1 MRGLAEAE
9 VGVRAKRATGWM
21 GRALSSQM
29 MMEHMSVRMSSARR
43 RQVRWAKPGAPMRQE
58 QVTRISVVAL
68 DVELEVAVL
77 HVPSPTVATLLE
89 MVNAH
94 PSAAWQ

>member
-1 MRGLAEAE
+1 M
-9 VGVRAKRATGWM
+9 
-21 GRALSSQM
+21 
-29 MMEHMSVRMSSARR
+29 
-43 RQVRWAKPGAPMRQE
+43 KPGAPMRQE

-68 DVELEVAVL
+68 DVEPEVAVL
-77 HVPSPTVATLLE
+77 HVPSPTVATSRE